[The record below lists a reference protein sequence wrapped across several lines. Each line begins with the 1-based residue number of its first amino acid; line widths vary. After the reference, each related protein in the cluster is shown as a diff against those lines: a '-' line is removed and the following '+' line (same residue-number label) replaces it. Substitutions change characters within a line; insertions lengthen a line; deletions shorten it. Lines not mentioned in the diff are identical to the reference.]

1 MQQITL
7 HYVFY
12 DNLCSQSLFC
22 TIKFTLSDFSIAFE
36 RFFFYN
42 KEKNVQFVQS
52 VRFILLEQLTCDIIS
67 KQGEVCMTTLM
78 KKSSSSDV
86 RKKWSDFV
94 DEVTNDKKP
103 KLVSRNNKSE
113 FLSLSLEQA
122 LSLLQD
128 KNIDVEIIKEN
139 DGSYTVDMVQFDLF
153 ANEPTKEEA
162 LTVVAKDLIEYAKDY
177 MEEID
182 LFYNSTNR
190 KTHFPYVMN
199 VLLQPN
205 VNSVI
210 SLFNVKV
217 MEND

>member
-1 MQQITL
+1 
-7 HYVFY
+7 
-12 DNLCSQSLFC
+12 
-22 TIKFTLSDFSIAFE
+22 
-36 RFFFYN
+36 
-42 KEKNVQFVQS
+42 
-52 VRFILLEQLTCDIIS
+52 
-67 KQGEVCMTTLM
+67 MTTLM
-78 KKSSSSDV
+78 KKTSSSDV

-94 DEVTNDKKP
+94 DGVTNNKKP

-153 ANEPTKEEA
+153 ANENTKEEA
-162 LTVVAKDLIEYAKDY
+162 LTLVAKDLIEYSKDY
-177 MEEID
+177 MEEIE

>member
-1 MQQITL
+1 
-7 HYVFY
+7 
-12 DNLCSQSLFC
+12 
-22 TIKFTLSDFSIAFE
+22 
-36 RFFFYN
+36 
-42 KEKNVQFVQS
+42 
-52 VRFILLEQLTCDIIS
+52 
-67 KQGEVCMTTLM
+67 MTTLM
-78 KKSSSSDV
+78 KKTSSSDV

-94 DEVTNDKKP
+94 DGVTTNKKP

-153 ANEPTKEEA
+153 ANEKTKEEA
-162 LTVVAKDLIEYAKDY
+162 LTLVAKDLIEYSKDY
-177 MEEID
+177 MEEIE

>member
-1 MQQITL
+1 
-7 HYVFY
+7 
-12 DNLCSQSLFC
+12 
-22 TIKFTLSDFSIAFE
+22 
-36 RFFFYN
+36 
-42 KEKNVQFVQS
+42 
-52 VRFILLEQLTCDIIS
+52 
-67 KQGEVCMTTLM
+67 MTTLM